1 MGVLFGSFADNA
13 SNEMIK
19 ASGELTLLLLAAL
32 TLLVMQTG
40 FALRQAGNVDKRDQ
54 ADCFGKTLLLFV
66 VSAIAYATF
75 GYYLS
80 YGFQVRTP
88 VLAPVAGGKHDIIQF
103 LVLVT
108 FAAAVPAIVAGG
120 IAQRTRFWPQL
131 ASTALIAGVVYP
143 LFEQI
148 AWGRRLYA
156 QHVLMSSFGA
166 EFHDFSGAVLVHVM
180 GGWLALVAAMLSGQ
194 RPGGSKQE
202 SETSSTLWV
211 LGSWL
216 LVLAWLATIVL
227 NSYRPQAFA
236 QAVAMNGLSAIVGGV
251 LGAVAAAR
259 GERRAAFTGALAGVI
274 AICAGADAV
283 NAGGALAIGAVSGA
297 LVVAGTAICKH
308 YWPVADEV
316 GVWALHAIAG
326 TWGSLAAAVFAH
338 AALGGRGGISFMAQ
352 LIGVLGGTGLAI
364 VAGFVIYGFL
374 NRMDLLR
381 VGAPADTNAA
391 AMARARS
398 HPIDD

>member
-1 MGVLFGSFADNA
+1 
-13 SNEMIK
+13 MIK
-19 ASGELTLLLLAAL
+19 AGGDFTLLLLAVL

-40 FALRQAGNVDKRDQ
+40 FALRQAGSVGKQDQ
-54 ADCFGKTLLLFV
+54 ADCLGKTLLLFA
-66 VSAIAYATF
+66 VSAIAYAAF

-88 VLAPVAGGKHDIIQF
+88 VLTPVAGGKHDIIQF

-108 FAAAVPAIVAGG
+108 FAAAVPAIVTGG
-120 IAQRTRFWPQL
+120 VVQRARFWPQL
-131 ASTALIAGVVYP
+131 ASTALIAGVIYP
-143 LFEQI
+143 LFEQVV
-148 AWGRRLYA
+148 WGRRLYA

-180 GGWLALVAAMLSGQ
+180 GGWLTLVAAMLLGQ
-194 RPGGSKQE
+194 RPGGYKQE
-202 SETSSTLWV
+202 SGTSSTLWV

-216 LVLAWLATIVL
+216 LVLAWLATTVL

-259 GERRAAFTGALAGVI
+259 GQQRAAFTGALAGVI

-283 NAGGALAIGAVSGA
+283 NAGGALTIGAVAGA
-297 LVVAGTAICKH
+297 LVVAGAAICKH
-308 YWPVADEV
+308 YWPVGDEA

-326 TWGSLAAAVFAH
+326 TWGSLATAVFAH

-364 VAGFVIYGFL
+364 VAGFVIYGLL

-381 VGAPADTNAA
+381 VGVPSGTNAA

-398 HPIDD
+398 HPVDD